1 MQIILGAILIL
12 STQGSLDSY
21 HLQIDPL
28 LLDSLYSD
36 PFADYQLPA
45 FIETEA
51 GACSCL
57 AGFRGGS
64 SLWEPKLS
72 WKIEL
77 FDPSIV
83 NASHILL
90 DSHYRDLSLMRNALG
105 LLLSSKLGRP
115 TPYTEHVEFYI
126 NGEYYGVYVQVERID
141 EYFFNRIGIGNGPV
155 FKSVD
160 HLGRFA
166 WQPSDT
172 LGTTGFEAKR
182 GSEEYLYLVRQLI
195 DAVNLFSPLSF
206 NIEDFIANAAVSLA
220 INDTDAISKNYY
232 LHYTPGS
239 EWRYYPWDRDATF
252 GNSWNGVYDPNWI
265 DITTMYCFRISAMA
279 SRLLLQNE
287 YRDMFEG
294 YILQTGE
301 IMRYELPGIIDS
313 IYVEIRESVYAD
325 PLKQGS
331 NEDFD
336 EAVAVL
342 RGAVTERGAFLP
354 EIARGHLPLEVVSM
368 NLSEWE
374 FEPGGNSDSVKV
386 SIEYTLPVDYIRLID
401 WSDDDNYNNWFMN
414 QDDPS
419 GYCWSR
425 TIPFPSYR
433 THMKFSVIAGS
444 TAEGGVCHSPFYYP
458 LYAPPTS
465 VSRRVCGPT
474 ARRSIYSF
482 DPGKF
487 EVLAPVRYT
496 IFLWDLPLINTSRFP
511 QDISFCGFQAGN
523 PPARLF
529 APEQTIIEPGDTLH
543 LTNNSELLS
552 QLMPR
557 NTVLGNLSLTSP
569 SNTEFLLMYPS
580 WQTALTVTVKEEVN
594 CNESSSTVI
603 LSEICFDGDSGDWI
617 EFFNIS
623 LFRAD
628 ISECILIDGQSNESR
643 LPANTIIN
651 PGSFLVVCENEESFR
666 SVNGYNIDVIEIMDF
681 GYNNEKDGV
690 SLLENDKLIFSV
702 MYDSGSW
709 PLENN
714 HVLSLKSPELSLVN
728 SSSWQPIELPGTP
741 GGPNPGWPT
750 IIIPPVIEILWPNP
764 VSTSFNLDYII
775 PSIPGE
781 LLLYDIS
788 GRLVHQSQSLNDFEG
803 TFSCDLPAFLS
814 PGIYFA
820 VVRSRGAT
828 ASRKFVL
835 LPSM

>member
-21 HLQIDPL
+21 HLQMDPQ

-64 SLWEPKLS
+64 SLWSPKLS

-77 FDPSIV
+77 FDPSIE

-90 DSHYRDLSLMRNALG
+90 DAQYRDLSLMRNALG
-105 LLLSSKLGRP
+105 LLLSRQLGRP
-115 TPYTEHVEFYI
+115 TPLTEHVEFYV

-141 EYFFNRIGIGNGPV
+141 EYFFNRTGTGDGPV

-172 LGTTGFEAKR
+172 LGTAGFESKR
-182 GSEEYLYLVRQLI
+182 GSAEYLYLVRRLI

-206 NIEDFIANAAVSLA
+206 SFEDFIANAAVSLA
-220 INDTDAISKNYY
+220 IYDTDAISKNYY
-232 LHYTPGS
+232 LHLTPMN
-239 EWRYYPWDRDATF
+239 EWRYYPWDRDASF
-252 GNSWNGVYDPNWI
+252 GNSWEGIYNPNWI
-265 DITTMYCFRISAMA
+265 EKTSMYCFEISAMA

-287 YRDMFEG
+287 YRDMFED

-301 IMRYELPGIIDS
+301 IMRYELPAVIDS
-313 IYVEIRESVYAD
+313 IYAEIRESVYVD

-336 EAVAVL
+336 EAVAIL
-342 RGAVTERGAFLP
+342 REAVSDRGAFLP

-368 NLSEWE
+368 TLSEWE

-386 SIEYTLPVDYIRLID
+386 SIEYAQPVDVIRLYV
-401 WSDDDNYNNWFMN
+401 WSDDSNYFSMN
-414 QDDPS
+414 MYPDDQS
-419 GYCWSR
+419 MCRWSR
-425 TIPFPSYR
+425 TINFPSQYG
-433 THMKFSVIAGS
+433 HFKFSVRAGS
-444 TAEGGVCHSPFYYP
+444 IAEGGVCYTAFYYP
-458 LYAPPTS
+458 LYAPPTT
-465 VSRRVCGPT
+465 VSRRVCAPT

-482 DPGKF
+482 DPGEF

-496 IFLWDLPLINTSRFP
+496 VFLWSLPVVNTSNSP
-511 QDISFCGFQAGN
+511 QDISFCGLQAGD

-529 APEQTIIEPGDTLH
+529 ASELTILEPGDTLY

-552 QLMPR
+552 DLMPY
-557 NTVLGNLSLTSP
+557 NIVLGNLALTSP
-569 SNTEFLLMYPS
+569 SNTEFLMMYPS
-580 WQTALTVTVKEEVN
+580 WQTALTVTVKEEVD
-594 CNESSSTVI
+594 CNESNSSVI

-617 EFFNIS
+617 ELFNTG
-623 LFRAD
+623 LFSAD
-628 ISECILIDGQSNESR
+628 ISGCILIDGQDNESR

-651 PGSFLVVCENEESFR
+651 PGSFLVICENEQTFR
-666 SVNGYNIDVIEIMDF
+666 SVNGYNITVIEELNF
-681 GYNNEKDGV
+681 RLNNESDGV
-690 SLLENDKLIFSV
+690 TLLENDRLIFSV
-702 MYDSGSW
+702 MYDAMSW
-709 PLENN
+709 PLEDN
-714 HVLSLKSPELSLVN
+714 HVLSLKSPALSLEN
-728 SSSWQPIELPGTP
+728 SISWQAIELPGTP
-741 GGPNPGWPT
+741 GKPNPGWPA
-750 IIIPPVIEILWPNP
+750 IILRPVIETLWPNP
-764 VSTSFNLDYII
+764 VSTSFNLDYTI
-775 PSIPGE
+775 PNIPAE

-788 GRLVHQSQSLNDFEG
+788 GRLILQPQQLIDLEGSL
-803 TFSCDLPAFLS
+803 SCDLPPSLP
-814 PGIYFA
+814 PGVYFA
-820 VVRSRGAT
+820 VLRSCGTSA
-828 ASRKFVL
+828 ARKFVL
-835 LPSM
+835 LP